1 MIRSRF
7 IFIVVSLLAIVILAS
22 SFTDF
27 GDVLPAISDPTAVS
41 TTTTTAEETTTT
53 TAEETATTTT
63 ETTADTTTAT
73 TTTTAEET
81 ATTTTTI
88 PTPIGEL
95 SADMVKRIKSDW
107 MAENPVSDRRP
118 EEDIIL
124 MYYGTYNGCV
134 VLSIYDLYFYYINE
148 IWNENIGDVVFRDVR
163 AYDLYVWRDGEFC
176 MLKEAYAKNWVTKA
190 DVQNI
195 AHLWNEKRLC
205 NNE

>member
-1 MIRSRF
+1 MKQGKWTRITAVLF
-7 IFIVVSLLAIVILAS
+7 AAAMLVSLSACGDTTGDPPTTAS
-22 SFTDF
+22 T
-27 GDVLPAISDPTAVS
+27 
-41 TTTTTAEETTTT
+41 TTTTTAEDTTTT
-53 TAEETATTTT
+53 TTMETTTS
-63 ETTADTTTAT
+63 
-73 TTTTAEET
+73 
-81 ATTTTTI
+81 
-88 PTPIGEL
+88 GEL
-95 SADMVKRIKSDW
+95 SADMVERIKEDW

-134 VLSIYDLYFYYINE
+134 VLSIYDLYFHYIDE
-148 IWNENIGDVVFRDVR
+148 IWNENIGDVVFRGVG

-176 MLKEAYAKNWVTKA
+176 MLKEVYAKNWVTKA

>member
-7 IFIVVSLLAIVILAS
+7 IFIVISLLAIVILAS

-107 MAENPVSDRRP
+107 MVENPVSDRP
-118 EEDIIL
+118 AEYIKL
-124 MYYGTYNGCV
+124 TYYGTYGDCV
-134 VLSIYDLYFYYINE
+134 VLSIHDYGLQYVLGGPSRDDIAGVSFFYPQ
-148 IWNENIGDVVFRDVR
+148 
-163 AYDLYVWRDGEFC
+163 AYDLWVWNNGEFC
-176 MLKEAYAKNWVTKA
+176 HLREAYAKGWVSKV
-190 DVQNI
+190 DVQNV
-195 AHLWNEKRLC
+195 AYYFNSR
-205 NNE
+205 